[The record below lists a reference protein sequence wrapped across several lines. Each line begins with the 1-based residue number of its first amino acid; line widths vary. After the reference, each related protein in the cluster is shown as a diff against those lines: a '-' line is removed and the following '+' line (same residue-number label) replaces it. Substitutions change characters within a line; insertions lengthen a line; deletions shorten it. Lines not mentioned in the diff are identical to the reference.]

1 MSLLP
6 APRGCQKGGASRR
19 PHKQKSKGRCPM
31 TTAASQTTPEATPP
45 ALHIGMLLFPGLTQL
60 DLTGPFEVLHRLPGA
75 RVHLV
80 WKDTEAVRA
89 ESGLALLPTASLD
102 DCPPLDILFVPGGLG
117 QAA

>member
-1 MSLLP
+1 MP
-6 APRGCQKGGASRR
+6 DRR
-19 PHKQKSKGRCPM
+19 CKQETSEQKSKGRCPM
-31 TTAASQTTPEATPP
+31 TTAPSPTAPEATPP
-45 ALHIGMLLFPGLTQL
+45 TLHIGMLLFPGLTQL

-80 WKDTEAVRA
+80 WKDTLPVRA
-89 ESGLALLPTASLD
+89 ESVLALLPTASLD